1 MKVVILTTSYP
12 RHEGDV
18 AGLFVR
24 DAVEDLRAVGVEIEV
39 VSPASFRHHGIAVR
53 DGITG
58 TLVAAASP
66 QAVRKAV
73 ERLLADDELR
83 STLGREARS
92 RTQTLLTHEA
102 AASALTAEYQAA
114 AEHTV

>member
-39 VSPASFRHHGIAVR
+39 VRRPRSAT
-53 DGITG
+53 TG
-58 TLVAAASP
+58 SQSGMA
-66 QAVRKAV
+66 
-73 ERLLADDELR
+73 
-83 STLGREARS
+83 
-92 RTQTLLTHEA
+92 
-102 AASALTAEYQAA
+102 
-114 AEHTV
+114 